1 MPSELSGGQ
10 QQRVAI
16 ARALAQQADVLVLD
30 EPLVNLDYKLREAL
44 VLELKTLLAETG
56 ATVIYTSTDP
66 RDAFALGDQ
75 VLLLHKQSVLQSG
88 TPLALYRS
96 PKCLAAARLMSDPGV
111 NLLPGPNFNGSEQCS
126 AIRPEHVLLPGEA
139 VQDCADTVSFH
150 MRVDSIERSGDETFL
165 HGRVSKDGELQD
177 EQHWVV
183 RRPGMHSVSV
193 GQMLE
198 LNVLG
203 DDILNL
209 ALE

>member
-1 MPSELSGGQ
+1 
-10 QQRVAI
+10 
-16 ARALAQQADVLVLD
+16 
-30 EPLVNLDYKLREAL
+30 
-44 VLELKTLLAETG
+44 
-56 ATVIYTSTDP
+56 
-66 RDAFALGDQ
+66 
-75 VLLLHKQSVLQSG
+75 
-88 TPLALYRS
+88 
-96 PKCLAAARLMSDPGV
+96 MSDPGV

-139 VQDCADTVSFH
+139 VQDCADTISFH

-193 GQMLE
+193 GQILE
-198 LNVLG
+198 LNVRG